1 MKKIIFLLFPLIFS
15 EINAQFFSGE
25 IIIRDRS
32 NYYLN
37 QVYVTNLNDHKT
49 VYTNYNGDFK
59 IPAKVGDVV
68 RFTSIVT
75 EREDIKITKELLEN
89 FHNYVELKIAYYEIQ
104 EVLLTKF
111 KPSGHLRKDVL
122 SLKTGEKTLA
132 LKEALGL
139 PEPKGDGLPTQ
150 LPAASFT
157 GGGLTFGLE
166 SIYDIISGERKKK
179 ERLWK
184 YEQMNQSVAAIKQY
198 FGKEYFTEQKI
209 PEHLIDNFLQFV
221 YTSDNLNIFLENNNF
236 EAIAIYIEKYL
247 PIYQQRLK
255 NSHLIDII
263 K

>member
-1 MKKIIFLLFPLIFS
+1 MKKTIFLLPIFIIS
-15 EINAQFFSGE
+15 KINAQLFSGE
-25 IIIRDRS
+25 VIIRDRS

-37 QVYVTNLNDHKT
+37 QIYVTNLNDYKT

-59 IPAKVGDVV
+59 IAAKVGDVI

-104 EVLLTKF
+104 EVRLTKF
-111 KPSGHLRKDVL
+111 KPSGNLRKDVL
-122 SLKTGEKTLA
+122 TLKTGEKTLTLVKA
-132 LKEALGL
+132 IGL

-150 LPAASFT
+150 LPAAGFS

-184 YEQMNQSVAAIKQY
+184 YEQMSSSVSAIKQY
-198 FGKEYFTEQKI
+198 FGKTYFIEQKI
-209 PEHLIDNFLQFV
+209 PENLIDNFLQFV
-221 YTSDNLNIFLENNNF
+221 YTSDNLNPFIENNNF
-236 EAIAIYIEKYL
+236 EAIALYIDKYL

-255 NSHLIDII
+255 NSHLLEVV